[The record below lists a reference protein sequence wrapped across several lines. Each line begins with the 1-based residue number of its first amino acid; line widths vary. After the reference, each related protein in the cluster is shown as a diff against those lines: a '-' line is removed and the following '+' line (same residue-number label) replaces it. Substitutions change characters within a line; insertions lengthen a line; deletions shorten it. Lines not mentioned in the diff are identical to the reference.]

1 MQNKTENERK
11 PLVVIAGPTAVG
23 KSEIAAELGRK
34 IDGEVVSADSMQV
47 YRYMDIG
54 SAKVT
59 KEEMLGVPHHMID
72 VVDPDE
78 EMDVARYAQMA
89 KSCVR
94 DIQNRGKIPIL
105 TGGTGFYIQAV
116 AYDIDF
122 EETHP
127 DTAYRRKL
135 QTFADQHGN
144 GALHEELRKIDP
156 ESAKAIHPNNI
167 KRVIRALE
175 YYRETGRKI
184 SDHNK
189 EERQRKSPYNLLY
202 FVITDDRQTLYE
214 KIDRRV
220 DFMVAEGLVDEV
232 RYLKAMGLSRKN
244 VSMQGLGYKEILD
257 AFEGKMTEEE
267 AIAKIKLE
275 SRHYAKRQITW
286 FKRERDAI
294 WIDRRDFNEDPLKI
308 RDHIIDI
315 MKERMGNEDGRTV

>member
-1 MQNKTENERK
+1 MEESQNRIQTEKK
-11 PLVVIAGPTAVG
+11 PLIVIAGPTAVG
-23 KSEIAAELGRK
+23 KSEVAAELGRK
-34 IDGEVVSADSMQV
+34 IGGEVVSADSMQV

-78 EMDVARYAQMA
+78 EMDVARYAAMA

-116 AYDIDF
+116 AYDIEF
-122 EETHP
+122 EDTSP
-127 DTAYRRKL
+127 DTAYR
-135 QTFADQHGN
+135 
-144 GALHEELRKIDP
+144 EELRNFALEHGNEALHDRLKEVDP
-156 ESAKAIHPNNI
+156 ESAEAIHPNNL

-175 YYRETGRKI
+175 YYKETGRKI
-184 SDHNK
+184 SEHNR
-189 EERQRKSPYNLLY
+189 EERQRTSPYNLLY
-202 FVITDDRQTLYE
+202 FVITDDRQTLYD
-214 KIDRRV
+214 KIDKRV

-257 AFEGKMTEEE
+257 VFDGKMTEEE

-286 FKRERDAI
+286 FKREPDAI
-294 WIDRRDFNEDPLKI
+294 WLDRRDFDEDPLKI
-308 RDHIIDI
+308 CDHIIKV
-315 MKERMGNEDGRTV
+315 MKERF